1 MIQGELLTKNWSDS
15 RTLALQNIM
24 YTTLTEQILQG
35 ISQRN
40 EAVSNVLTQL
50 TDLCIYKLYINS
62 PLL

>member
-50 TDLCIYKLYINS
+50 TDMFIYKLYINS
-62 PLL
+62 P